1 MNSSKS
7 VIVVASGCPAEL
19 IQELL
24 SGRILP
30 SHRDVAVLLPP
41 EEKKRY
47 DHLLDSQRSFRRA
60 QFFPSPG
67 QRSFSMRHLNW
78 LRANLRSSGN
88 TYLLIPKS
96 PFQDTII
103 ALISL
108 TVLMFSGKTITLLLA
123 TPEAVIDLNGQGFS
137 ERWISQEL
145 NLKILAREFSR
156 ICWFLNPWNIL
167 YFLMFGGLILRQSLL
182 TFVQSLVKKGC
193 ENKKRPYHK

>member
-30 SHRDVAVLLPP
+30 SHKDVVVLLPP

-47 DHLLDSQRSFRRA
+47 GHLLDAQRSFRRV

-67 QRSFSMRHLNW
+67 QRFFSMRHLNW

-103 ALISL
+103 AFFSLI
-108 TVLMFSGKTITLLLA
+108 VLMFSGETITLLFA
-123 TPEAVIDLNGQGFS
+123 TPEAVINLNGQGVS

-145 NLKILAREFSR
+145 NLKILASEFSR
-156 ICWFLNPWNIL
+156 IFWFLNPWNIL
-167 YFLMFGGLILRQSLL
+167 YFLMLGGLILRQSLL
-182 TFVQSLVKKGC
+182 TFVQSLTKKAV
-193 ENKKRPYHK
+193 HKERSEEI